1 MIDKLKEIS
10 KDQLLAE
17 VKKYADSK
25 AKFVTGVCSELG
37 DKLEITYYFN
47 ASPGMDMSALR
58 FVVGKDEE
66 VPSMTGIYLTA
77 VLIEN
82 EMKELF
88 GLQVKDLAIDFGGHM
103 LLAQDSPVLPML
115 KSEEQKAAA
124 QKGGK

>member
-25 AKFVTGVCSELG
+25 AKFVTGTCNELG

-88 GLQVKDLAIDFGGHM
+88 GLHVKGLAIDFGGHM
-103 LLAQDSPVLPML
+103 LLAHDSPVLPML
-115 KSEEQKAAA
+115 KSEEQKEAA